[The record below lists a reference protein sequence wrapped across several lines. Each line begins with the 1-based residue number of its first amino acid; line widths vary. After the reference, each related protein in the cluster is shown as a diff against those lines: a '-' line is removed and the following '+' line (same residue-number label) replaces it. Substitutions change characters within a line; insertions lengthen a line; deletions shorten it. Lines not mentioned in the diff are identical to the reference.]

1 MTPLKTLDKLNFQ
14 IYLLLFS
21 VIMFLGYR
29 ISIVTHTGGMTH
41 VSIVTHTGVMTHV
54 SIVTHTGV
62 MTHVFCLIFKQ

>member
-1 MTPLKTLDKLNFQ
+1 
-14 IYLLLFS
+14 
-21 VIMFLGYR
+21 
-29 ISIVTHTGGMTH
+29 MTH